1 MSTTAESNNT
11 QMEDTQ
17 NENVQKGDA
26 PGGGAQKESG
36 KRRRQILDGLATK
49 YRIIPVLFTLVII
62 WAVFAS
68 RAPTFLTPRNMSN
81 LSEQIAVTSI
91 LALGLVLVLLIGQ
104 IDLSVA
110 TLSAVSGGVA
120 GLMVVN
126 AGLPLFPAILI
137 ALAVGGGF
145 GVLQGAIVVFTGAPA
160 LIVTLGGQ
168 MALQGVLLWML
179 PSSTGLIPLSGTSLQ
194 GVANHDIPP
203 VYSYGTALL
212 IGLIVIFLRW
222 RDHRQR
228 VQFDLPSRGSRA
240 LGIGVFI
247 LVGLFALAILFNL
260 YRGVPMSVGI
270 LAILVAVLA
279 YVLNQTRFGTW
290 LYAIGGNDEAARR
303 AGVPVRGIKV
313 ATFGVL
319 GVVTAL
325 GGVVAA
331 SRVLGVSAASNDDTL
346 LLQAIA
352 AAVIG
357 GTALFGGRGG
367 VWAAVTGALVIGSI
381 ANGMFLLNASTEAR
395 LLVQGIVLVVAVAA
409 DALIARNSKAVSK

>member
-1 MSTTAESNNT
+1 MNESFAVKSVST
-11 QMEDTQ
+11 
-17 NENVQKGDA
+17 KGD
-26 PGGGAQKESG
+26 G
-36 KRRRQILDGLATK
+36 RRALLDALATK
-49 YRIIPVLFTLVII
+49 YRILPVLVTLLVI

-68 RAPTFLTPRNMSN
+68 QTSTFLTARNMSN
-81 LSEQIAVTSI
+81 LSEQIAVTAI
-91 LALGLVLVLLIGQ
+91 LALGLVLVLLLGQ

-110 TLSAVSGGVA
+110 ALSAVSGAIA

-126 AGLPLFPAILI
+126 TGLPLAPALLI
-137 ALAVGGGF
+137 ALAFGGAAGL
-145 GVLQGAIVVFTGAPA
+145 LQGAIIVFTGAPA

-168 MALQGVLLWML
+168 MALQGVLLWLL
-179 PSSTGLIPLSGTSLQ
+179 PSSTGLIPLTGTPLQ
-194 GVANHDIPP
+194 PLANADIPP
-203 VYSYGTALL
+203 VYSYLAAIV
-212 IGLIVIFLRW
+212 IGLVVILLRW

-228 VQFDLPSRGSRA
+228 IQFGLPTNGTKTI
-240 LGIGVFI
+240 GIGL
-247 LVGLFALAILFNL
+247 LVLSGLVALAGLFNL

-270 LAILVAVLA
+270 LAALVAILA
-279 YVLNQTRFGTW
+279 YLLSQTRFGTW
-290 LYAIGGNDEAARR
+290 LYAIGGNSEAARR

-313 ATFGVL
+313 VAFGLL
-319 GVVTAL
+319 GTIAAV

-395 LLVQGIVLVVAVAA
+395 LMVQGAVLVVAVAA
-409 DALIARNSKAVSK
+409 DALIARNSRAVVK

>member
-1 MSTTAESNNT
+1 MSTTTTAIDLALKE
-11 QMEDTQ
+11 
-17 NENVQKGDA
+17 KG
-26 PGGGAQKESG
+26 G
-36 KRRRQILDGLATK
+36 RRRAILDGLATK
-49 YRIIPVLFTLVII
+49 YRIVPVLFTLVVI
-62 WAVFAS
+62 WGVFAS
-68 RAPTFLTPRNMSN
+68 QTSAFLTPRNMSN
-81 LSEQIAVTSI
+81 LSEQISVTAI
-91 LALGLVLVLLIGQ
+91 LALGLVLVLLLGQ

-110 TLSAVSGGVA
+110 TLSAVSGGIA

-126 AGLPLFPAILI
+126 AGLPLLPALLI
-137 ALAVGGGF
+137 AFAAGGAF
-145 GVLQGAIVVFTGAPA
+145 GVLQGLIVVFTGAPA

-168 MALQGVLLWML
+168 MALQGVLLWL
-179 PSSTGLIPLSGTSLQ
+179 IPSSTGLIPLSGTVMQ
-194 GVANHDIPP
+194 PIANTDIPP
-203 VYSYGTALL
+203 AYSYGAAVL
-212 IGLIVIFLRW
+212 IGLVVIGLRW

-228 VQFDLPSRGSRA
+228 AQFGLPSNVGRT
-240 LGIGVFI
+240 LGIGLLI
-247 LVGLFALAILFNL
+247 LIGLLALAVLFNL

-270 LAILVAVLA
+270 LAVLVAILA
-279 YVLNQTRFGTW
+279 YVLSQTRFGTW
-290 LYAIGGNDEAARR
+290 LYAIGGNGEAARR

-313 ATFGVL
+313 AAFGLL
-319 GVVTAL
+319 GVIAAI

-331 SRVLGVSAASNDDTL
+331 SRVLGVSAASNDETL

-395 LLVQGIVLVVAVAA
+395 LLVQGIVLVIAVAA